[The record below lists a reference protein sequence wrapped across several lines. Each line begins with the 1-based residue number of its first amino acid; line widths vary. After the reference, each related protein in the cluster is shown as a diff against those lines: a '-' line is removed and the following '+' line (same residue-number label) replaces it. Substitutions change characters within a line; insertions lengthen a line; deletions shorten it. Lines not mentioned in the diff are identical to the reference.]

1 MRIIEA
7 NQVFEQLT
15 MTICL
20 DIMEQTLKDFSAGK
34 SLQPLRNNV
43 QLPHGNLLML
53 MPAYLG
59 DDDYFG
65 AKVISSFHGN
75 AGTKYSTHMGAIMLF
90 DSKYGSLKAIV
101 EANAVTR
108 IRTGAVSGVAT
119 KLLAREDAHHLA
131 IIGTGQQGRSHLEAI
146 MNVRDIKTVT
156 VYDMNLES
164 AENYAIEMSEK
175 FGIPIKVC
183 GTIKETVENA
193 DIICCLT
200 SSKEPYLEL
209 DWIKKGAHINAVGAF
224 SKVTREVT
232 SELVAKSC
240 FYADSIESI
249 MNECG
254 EFLIPKAE
262 GLIDDSH
269 IIGEIGEVALKKL
282 PGRQNEEDITLFDAL
297 GLAVEDMACARYL
310 YELNPE
316 AE

>member
-7 NQVFEQLT
+7 KQVFEKLT
-15 MTICL
+15 MSICL
-20 DIMEQTLKDFSAGK
+20 KIMEETLKDFSAGK
-34 SLQPLRNNV
+34 SFQPLRNNV
-43 QLPHGNLLML
+43 PLPHGNLLML

-65 AKVISSFHGN
+65 AKIISSFNSN
-75 AGTKYSTHMGAIMLF
+75 AGSKYPTHMGAIMLF
-90 DSKYGSLKAIV
+90 DSKYGALRAIV
-101 EANAVTR
+101 EASAVTR

-119 KLLAREDAHHLA
+119 KLLARADAHHLA

-146 MNVRDIKTVT
+146 TNVREITHVT
-156 VYDMNLES
+156 VYDMNQES
-164 AENYAIEMSEK
+164 LENYVNEMSEK
-175 FGIPIKVC
+175 FGIAIKSC
-183 GTIKETVENA
+183 STIKETVENA

-209 DWIKKGAHINAVGAF
+209 EWIKKGAHINAVGAF

-254 EFLIPKAE
+254 EFLIPKSE

-269 IIGEIGEVALKKL
+269 IIGEIGEVALKKV
-282 PGRQNEEDITLFDAL
+282 PGRQNEVDITLFDAL
-297 GLAVEDMACARYL
+297 GLAVYDMACARYL